1 MLNRS
6 EFLYQRH
13 LEIWKD
19 QNKHIKR
26 VILATLIFGFLI
38 LIRVLIPLNEKT
50 LQIQDKV
57 NNINNE
63 IKVLEKNNESSSKL
77 KDSFSEVR
85 KFIQDQPWER
95 EKENLIRKFRTLNR
109 SNRNT
114 DPQGVADKSIERIVY
129 DLRTSIIQPLE
140 RIFVEDSAALEFFPE
155 IRRKIDEFSSFI
167 NSWESN
173 HLGRNWF
180 GTISEKNIEMYRLTQ
195 DVNQRTDRLS
205 ATLNSKINSV
215 TQKISSRQEQ
225 IEQLNKNVTD
235 IQEGLEEA
243 LEEILPNWLQGVIR
257 VKHMVQLYPFLLLIM
272 VLYAVWLSYSIT
284 RHYSFVKNYIEL
296 SKEDLSD
303 NASASL
309 WTLTVKSRFG
319 ILLTTL
325 TYGLFFIIVWI
336 LFERGWRIF
345 VQWASVADS
354 NMLLFHLSSMRFGT
368 WIGRLLFAL
377 LLLGIVFLGK
387 YLFFKKYSDNPRDKH
402 CVNPNFSQ
410 G

>member
-1 MLNRS
+1 MLNGS
-6 EFLYQRH
+6 EFRYQRH

-50 LQIQDKV
+50 LQIQDTV
-57 NNINNE
+57 NNINKE
-63 IKVLEKNNESSSKL
+63 IKALEKTNESSSKF
-77 KDSFSEVR
+77 KDSLSEVR

-95 EKENLIRKFRTLNR
+95 EKENLIRKFQTLNR

-155 IRRKIDEFSSFI
+155 IRREIDEFSSFI
-167 NSWESN
+167 NNWETN

-205 ATLNSKINSV
+205 TTLNSKINSV

-225 IEQLNKNVTD
+225 IWHLNKTAAD
-235 IQEGLEEA
+235 IQDGLEEA
-243 LEEILPNWLQGVIR
+243 LEEILPNWLQGVIQVR
-257 VKHMVQLYPFLLLIM
+257 HMVQLYPFLLLIM

-296 SKEDLSD
+296 TKEDLSD

-325 TYGLFFIIVWI
+325 TYGVFFIVVWI

-354 NMLLFHLSSMRFGT
+354 SMLLFHLSSMRFGI
-368 WIGRLLFAL
+368 WIGRFLFAL
-377 LLLGIVFLGK
+377 LLLGIVF
-387 YLFFKKYSDNPRDKH
+387 FRQIP
-402 CVNPNFSQ
+402 VSQ
-410 G
+410 KILEQSKG